1 MSGKTS
7 FLLQPVGTVGA
18 SLTDGS
24 FPTAIELFDGLWKLV
39 EPFIPIA
46 KAKPKGEDRAW
57 RTEHVSRALYSF
69 CAVGLPTP
77 ASSG

>member
-1 MSGKTS
+1 M
-7 FLLQPVGTVGA
+7 
-18 SLTDGS
+18 
-24 FPTAIELFDGLWKLV
+24 AIELFDGLWKLV

-57 RTEHVSRALYSF
+57 RTEHASRALYSF